1 MCRKVRCAMKKLIK
15 ALILFCTV
23 IPLFLLQASAL
34 AESIPEIAPLSGV
47 YDPNGYLSKEAVE
60 EVVAFN
66 WAHTNTDEKR
76 AVKLA
81 VVIVNDLDGEINSI
95 SKDISKKW
103 GVGYSAMHQWMLPD
117 FPPEYDV
124 NNGILLVVAVR
135 EGKVVIKTAY
145 ENYLPLDNNFLSEM
159 NKELEGN
166 FEKQQYSQGIV
177 SFVYSLEDKLN
188 QKDEVKTNKIIKF
201 GLDKNKKL
209 TPEEKIRLEIAE
221 GAKEG
226 EKIGVI
232 IVLFTLLFLIFLFM
246 VLEALENLK
255 KKKTKR
261 GK

>member
-1 MCRKVRCAMKKLIK
+1 MKKLIK

-23 IPLFLLQASAL
+23 IPLFFLQTSAL
-34 AESIPEIAPLSGV
+34 AESIPEIAPFSGI
-47 YDPNGYLSKEAVE
+47 YDPNSYLSKEAVE
-60 EVVAFN
+60 KVATFN
-66 WAHTNTDEKR
+66 RAHTNADEKR

-95 SKDISKKW
+95 SEDISEKW

-124 NNGILLVVAVR
+124 NNGILLVVEVR
-135 EGKVVIKTAY
+135 KGEIVIKTAY

-159 NKELEGN
+159 NKELEGY
-166 FEKQQYSQGIV
+166 FEKQQYSKGIV

-188 QKDEVKTNKIIKF
+188 QKYEAKNNKIIKF

-209 TPEEKIRLEIAE
+209 TPEEKTRLEIAE

-226 EKIGVI
+226 EKIGAI
-232 IVLFTLLFLIFLFM
+232 IVLFAILFFVFLLIILN
-246 VLEALENLK
+246 VLEELK
-255 KKKTKR
+255 KKKLKKEKNKAR
-261 GK
+261 

>member
-1 MCRKVRCAMKKLIK
+1 MCVGKVRCAMKKLIK
-15 ALILFCTV
+15 AFILFCTV
-23 IPLFLLQASAL
+23 IPLFLLQTSVL
-34 AESIPEIAPLSGV
+34 AESIPETVPLSGV
-47 YDPNGYLSKEAVE
+47 YDPNGYLSQEAVE
-60 EVVAFN
+60 KVATLN
-66 WAHTNTDEKR
+66 WAHTSADEKR

-81 VVIVNDLDGEINSI
+81 IVIVNDLDGEINSI
-95 SKDISKKW
+95 SEDISEKW
-103 GVGYSAMHQWMLPD
+103 GVGYSAMHPSGLPD

-188 QKDEVKTNKIIKF
+188 QKDEVKNNKIIKF

-209 TPEEKIRLEIAE
+209 TPEEKTKLEIAE

-232 IVLFTLLFLIFLFM
+232 IAIENIYCGIVLSMI
-246 VLEALENLK
+246 
-255 KKKTKR
+255 
-261 GK
+261 